1 MFLFRLSG
9 GQKRAMGFRLGPGDT
24 RELLT
29 NQNYIIEEIKSKL
42 NSVNGYSHSVY
53 YLPSC
58 PHVNDERNIN

>member
-1 MFLFRLSG
+1 
-9 GQKRAMGFRLGPGDT
+9 MGFRLGPGDT

-42 NSVNGYSHSVY
+42 NSVNGYSHGYSHSVY